1 MLRRSASR
9 LHIPAGEFRC
19 TMAKNYN
26 NREGRVSDCQAAF
39 DQIRAGGKARSRGI
53 STLYEL
59 YAKTFLRFFV
69 YQRTPHHIAEELVQD
84 TFVNVVRHCD
94 EFRGDCPLEA
104 WLWRIARNTLID
116 HQRRHSP
123 ELAMDSED
131 VERFADNDPDFQVQ
145 PADGMADCVGKA
157 FAAFAEKHPERAE
170 CLRLAVIEGMSTSEV
185 ADFLNRTLGA
195 TREFISQCRKL
206 MRPFL
211 ERCRDYLEA

>member
-1 MLRRSASR
+1 M
-9 LHIPAGEFRC
+9 
-19 TMAKNYN
+19 
-26 NREGRVSDCQAAF
+26 
-39 DQIRAGGKARSRGI
+39 GKARSRGI

-84 TFVNVVRHCD
+84 SFVNVVRHCD

-116 HQRRHSP
+116 HQRRNSP
-123 ELAMDSED
+123 EVAMESED
-131 VERFADNDPDFQVQ
+131 VERIADSNPDLRVQ
-145 PADGMADCVGKA
+145 PATADGMEECVGRA
-157 FAAFAEKHPERAE
+157 FTAFAEKHPDRAE
-170 CLRLAVIEGMSTSEV
+170 CLRLAVIEGWSTSEV
-185 ADFLNRTLGA
+185 AAFLDRTQGA

>member
-1 MLRRSASR
+1 MLRRNASR

-39 DQIRAGGKARSRGI
+39 DQIRAGGKARARGI

-84 TFVNVVRHCD
+84 SFVNVVRHCD
-94 EFRGDCPLEA
+94 EFRGDCPRNR
-104 WLWRIARNTLID
+104 LWRIARNTLID
-116 HQRRHSP
+116 RNRHQP
-123 ELAMDSED
+123 ELAMDNG
-131 VERFADNDPDFQVQ
+131 RGTHRRRDPDFQVP
-145 PADGMADCVGKA
+145 PADGGGRLRGKA
-157 FAAFAEKHPERAE
+157 FAAFAEKHPDRAE
-170 CLRLAVIEGMSTSEV
+170 CLRLAVIEGWSTDEV
-185 ADFLNRTLGA
+185 AGFLDRTLGA